1 MADDEVTTA
10 GDASESKKSMP
21 GENRDEVFENGELDD
36 AKGNSYLHPEYGA
49 QTDPVLPRRS
59 SLMKDSSRRNQRKK
73 TVSFSSMP
81 NEKTV
86 VNGK

>member
-1 MADDEVTTA
+1 MADDGVTA
-10 GDASESKKSMP
+10 GDASESKKSKSN
-21 GENRDEVFENGELDD
+21 ENRDEVFENGELDD

-49 QTDPVLPRRS
+49 VTEQVLPRRS
-59 SLMKDSSRRNQRKK
+59 SLLKDSSRRNQRKK